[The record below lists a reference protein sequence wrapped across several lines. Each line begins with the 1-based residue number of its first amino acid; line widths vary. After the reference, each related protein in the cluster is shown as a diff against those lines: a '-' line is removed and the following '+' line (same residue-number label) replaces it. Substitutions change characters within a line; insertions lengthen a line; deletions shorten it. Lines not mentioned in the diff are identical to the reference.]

1 MNDPFTATSTMA
13 VRCAQQRMHGESPW
27 PKPRMNTAVPTG
39 PSTSASTA
47 NASTI
52 SGTDRG
58 ECAVLS
64 GIPSSVIERRQQ
76 RCARAQQE
84 DERHQRDARDEQ
96 PECQC
101 LLLGPAENQV
111 QGSQDDQ
118 KIQEL
123 HELNTT
129 AAKRLRAQGSG
140 LRAQGNA
147 TNRALAAGAYRRGRS
162 VPAQDGEG
170 TNCVHPE
177 SCRL

>member
-84 DERHQRDARDEQ
+84 DERHQRDARHEQ
-96 PECQC
+96 PEGQR
-101 LLLGPAENQV
+101 LLLGPADHEV
-111 QGSQDDQ
+111 HGCKDDQ
-118 KIQEL
+118 EVQEL
-123 HELNTT
+123 HGGNIRST
-129 AAKRLRAQGSG
+129 AKGQVCRLKLRADHGQRSTVYG
-140 LRAQGNA
+140 LRS
-147 TNRALAAGAYRRGRS
+147 TIS
-162 VPAQDGEG
+162 
-170 TNCVHPE
+170 
-177 SCRL
+177 